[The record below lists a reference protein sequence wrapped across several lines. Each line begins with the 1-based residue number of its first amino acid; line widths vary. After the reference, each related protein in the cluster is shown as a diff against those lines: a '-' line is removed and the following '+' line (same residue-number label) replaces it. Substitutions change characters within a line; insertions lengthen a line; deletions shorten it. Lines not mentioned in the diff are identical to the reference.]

1 MAKLKTWMLAAGVAV
16 LWGLTTYGLAAD
28 ALDPVVVTATRT
40 AKPASQASASVVTI
54 TADEIAKRG
63 ATRLEE
69 VLRDAVGV
77 QVVSNGPAGAVATP
91 SIRGATGSQVLVLL
105 DGVRLNSAQTGQFN
119 LSELP
124 VPLSEIERIEVLRG
138 PASALYGTNALGGVI
153 QIFTRTPQKQ
163 PLTQLS
169 WSEGRFNTRDVSFST
184 AARRGLG
191 RYRLSASRER
201 SDGYR
206 DNSDLEQTIIEGM
219 LGFDL
224 PCGFDLQA
232 MGSYLDKE
240 NGVPGSIQWP
250 SPEARQT
257 DRNTLASASLSGP
270 VGAVDMTV
278 RGHYD
283 RRRNTYRDPGAFTP
297 ADDRHLLK
305 TLGVE
310 AQGEYGFERHSFL
323 FGGDFYKDKLDST
336 SSGDP
341 EDERW
346 SLFAQYELEATSWA
360 TLLAGLRYDVHSDF
374 SNEWSPRAALML
386 TPTDST
392 RVRFSA
398 SRAFRAPTLNDR
410 FWPDTGWT
418 RGNPDLDPETAWE
431 YEAAVEQQLG
441 ERTEVSLAAF
451 RREVR
456 DLIEWT
462 DDGMGEWQPDN
473 VSRARIW
480 GIEAGGRVQLHELLA
495 AGANYTYLHP
505 KNRDTGDYLENKIRH
520 QTHLFMEIGPI
531 LQTHLRL
538 DGRHL
543 HYYSQ
548 PTRRHNSHIV
558 LDAALSRPFMLGDG
572 WELEGKITAKNLLD
586 KDYESTPGYPMPP
599 REIFVELTAYF

>member
-1 MAKLKTWMLAAGVAV
+1 MAKLKTWVLAAGVAV
-16 LWGLTTYGLAAD
+16 IWGSTTYGLAAD

-169 WSEGRFNTRDVSFST
+169 WSEGRFNTRDVGFST

-224 PCGFDLQA
+224 PGGFDLQA
-232 MGSYLDKE
+232 MASYLDKE
-240 NGVPGSIQWP
+240 TGVPGSIDWP

-257 DRNTLASASLSGP
+257 DRNTLASLTLTGP
-270 VGAVDMTV
+270 LGPLAVTL

-283 RRRNTYRDPGAFTP
+283 RRRNTYQDPGAFTP
-297 ADDRHLLK
+297 VDDRHLLE
-305 TLGVE
+305 TLGGE
-310 AQGEYGFERHSFL
+310 AQGEYRQGSHAVL
-323 FGGDFYKDKLDST
+323 FGGDFFRDDLDST
-336 SSGDP
+336 SSGNPDQ
-341 EDERW
+341 ERW
-346 SLFAQYELEATSWA
+346 SLFAQYELDATSWA
-360 TLLAGLRYDVHSDF
+360 TLLLGARYDVHSDF

-386 TPTDST
+386 TPAEGT
-392 RVRFSA
+392 RLRFSA

-418 RGNPDLDPETAWE
+418 RGNPDLEPEIAWE
-431 YEAAVEQQLG
+431 FEAAIEQEMG
-441 ERTEVSLAAF
+441 EKAEVTLAAF

-462 DDGMGEWQPDN
+462 ADEAGVWSPDN
-473 VSRARIW
+473 VTRARIW
-480 GIEAGGRVQLHELLA
+480 GIEAGASYQAHRLLR
-495 AGANYTYLHP
+495 AGANYAYLHP
-505 KNRDTGDYLENKIRH
+505 KDRDTGDYLENKVRH
-520 QTHLFMEIGPI
+520 QTHLFVDIGPI
-531 LQTHLRL
+531 VQSHLRI

-548 PTRRHNSHIV
+548 PSRRHNSYIV
-558 LDAALSRPFMLGDG
+558 LDAALSRPFVLGDG

-599 REIFVELTAYF
+599 RELFVELTAYF